1 MGTLRKPV
9 EAATAT
15 RSDAGSWSRRAIDR
29 CLEAWIRLGRRYAR
43 RLDVSDRVR
52 DASDDVLALAARREV
67 PLDSVA
73 RLLLRPL
80 PGGQRDPVA
89 LAFNRLDQADRYV
102 LRRLDELGPMSGP
115 RTDHLASALERLAEA
130 LESASGAAPATS
142 ETAQAAA
149 PSGPR
154 PG

>member
-1 MGTLRKPV
+1 MGTAPKPV
-9 EAATAT
+9 EVVTAT
-15 RSDAGSWSRRAIDR
+15 RTDAGPWSRRAIDH

-43 RLDVSDRVR
+43 RLDSSDRVR
-52 DASDDVLALAARREV
+52 DASGDVLTLAARREV
-67 PLDSVA
+67 PLDSVV

-102 LRRLDELGPMSGP
+102 LRRLDELGPVSGS

-130 LESASGAAPATS
+130 LDSVSGVVPTTL

-149 PSGPR
+149 RWGPR